1 MFLFCCWKALLKLGV
16 NQFSSIF
23 WVPNSGSRIFIKSFI
38 TTSVYRF
45 SVNFKPC
52 AFIQMYFFA
61 AGKHYWNQVL
71 ISFLLFF
78 QFLTVEAFFW
88 RVETEFLSNT
98 SSRLLYTD
106 FGLISNRVLL
116 FRRFFSAT
124 GKHYWNYVL
133 TNFLPFFH
141 FLTVEAVFL
150 PSGNVFINSF
160 ITTSVYR
167 FCVNLKPCAF
177 LQIFFFL
184 LFELMTEIR
193 C

>member
-1 MFLFCCWKALLKLGV
+1 MEADFLATGNVFKKSFITASVHSVWVNFKPCAFIQMFLFCCWKALLKLGV

-116 FRRFFSAT
+116 FRCILFPT
-124 GKHYWNYVL
+124 GKH
-133 TNFLPFFH
+133 
-141 FLTVEAVFL
+141 
-150 PSGNVFINSF
+150 
-160 ITTSVYR
+160 
-167 FCVNLKPCAF
+167 
-177 LQIFFFL
+177 
-184 LFELMTEIR
+184 
-193 C
+193 